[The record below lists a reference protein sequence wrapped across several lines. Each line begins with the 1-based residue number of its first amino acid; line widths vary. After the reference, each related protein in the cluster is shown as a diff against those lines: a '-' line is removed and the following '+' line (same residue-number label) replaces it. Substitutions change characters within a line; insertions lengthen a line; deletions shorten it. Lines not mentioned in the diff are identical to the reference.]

1 MSTLLVSINAI
12 IMLLLLGVL
21 YYMQRKHLSFNKRVF
36 TALGLGII
44 FGLILQLFYKPT
56 SEVIIQSNNWFNLI
70 GSGYVKLLQMIV
82 MPLILVSI
90 ISAFTKLKL
99 TNNLGKISGLIIGI
113 LLLTTGIAAAVGI
126 AASAGFDLQATGLQQ
141 GSAETAR
148 LKLVQEKFT
157 SIEQTPIPQ
166 KLLELLPV
174 NPFLDLT
181 GARPTSTISVVIF
194 AALIG
199 IAFLGVKKKYPEQ
212 AEQFKNTLDAV
223 YAVVM
228 RMVTLILRLT
238 PYGVLALMAKTVSG
252 SDVQAIL
259 KLGNFILASYVA
271 LIVMFIIHLLLI
283 ALSGLNPV
291 QYLKKAFPV
300 LTFAFTSRSSAGT
313 MPLNIEAQKEKLGVS
328 EGITNFA
335 ASFGV
340 SIGQNGCAGIYPAML
355 AMMVAPTVGIDPL
368 QPQFILTLIA
378 VVAISSFGVAGVGG
392 GATFAALIV
401 LSTLNL
407 PIEIVALLIS
417 VEPLIDMGRTAL
429 NVSGSMTAGLI
440 SSKWL
445 GELDVHVYNEADNK
459 TEEIAL

>member
-1 MSTLLVSINAI
+1 MSTLLVSINVI

-212 AEQFKNTLDAV
+212 AEQFKNMLDAV

-259 KLGNFILASYVA
+259 KLGNFVLASYVA

-328 EGITNFA
+328 EGIANFA

>member
-1 MSTLLVSINAI
+1 MNTLSVSINVVI
-12 IMLLLLGVL
+12 ILLLVGVL
-21 YYMQRKHLSFNKRVF
+21 YYMQRKHVSFNKRVF
-36 TALGLGII
+36 TALGLGIA
-44 FGLILQLFYKPT
+44 FGLILQFFYKPT
-56 SEVIIQSNNWFNLI
+56 SEVIVQSNNWFNLI
-70 GSGYVKLLQMIV
+70 GGGYVKLLQMIV

-90 ISAFTKLKL
+90 LSAFTKLKL
-99 TNNLGKISGLIIGI
+99 TNNLGKISGFIIGI
-113 LLLTTGIAAAVGI
+113 LLLTTAIAAAVGI
-126 AASAGFDLQATGLQQ
+126 AASAGFDVQATGLQQ
-141 GSAETAR
+141 GDAETAR
-148 LKLVQEKFT
+148 LKLVEEKFT
-157 SIEQTPIPQ
+157 SIDQTPIPQ
-166 KLLELLPV
+166 KLLELLPA

-194 AALIG
+194 AAFIG

-212 AEQFKNTLDAV
+212 AEQFRIMLDAV

-252 SDVQAIL
+252 SDIQAIL
-259 KLGNFILASYVA
+259 KLGNFVLASYVA

-283 ALSGLNPV
+283 ALSGLNPI

-313 MPLNIEAQKEKLGVS
+313 LPLNIEAQKEKLGVS
-328 EGITNFA
+328 EGIANFA

-401 LSTLNL
+401 LSTMNL
-407 PIEIVALLIS
+407 PIGIVALLIS

-429 NVSGSMTAGLI
+429 NVSGSMTTGLI

-445 GELDVHVYNEADNK
+445 GELDVNTYNETVNK
-459 TEEIAL
+459 TEEVAL

>member
-1 MSTLLVSINAI
+1 MSTLLVSINVI

-21 YYMQRKHLSFNKRVF
+21 YYMQQKHVSFNKRVF
-36 TALGLGII
+36 TALGIGIT
-44 FGLILQLFYKPT
+44 FGLILQFFYKPT

-90 ISAFTKLKL
+90 TSAFTKLKL

-148 LKLVQEKFT
+148 LKLVEEKFT

-166 KLLELLPV
+166 KLLELLPA

-212 AEQFKNTLDAV
+212 AEQFKNMLDAV

-228 RMVTLILRLT
+228 RMVTFILRLT
-238 PYGVLALMAKTVSG
+238 PYGVLALMVKTVSG

-259 KLGNFILASYVA
+259 KLGNFVLASYVA

-291 QYLKKAFPV
+291 QYLKKVFPV

-313 MPLNIEAQKEKLGVS
+313 LPLNIEAQKEKLGVS
-328 EGITNFA
+328 EGIANFA

-407 PIEIVALLIS
+407 PIGIVALLIS

-429 NVSGSMTAGLI
+429 NVSGSMTAGII

-445 GELDVHVYNEADNK
+445 GELDVHAYNEADNK
-459 TEEIAL
+459 TEEVAL

>member
-1 MSTLLVSINAI
+1 MSTLLVSINVI
-12 IMLLLLGVL
+12 IMLLLVGLL

-44 FGLILQLFYKPT
+44 FGLILQLFYKPN

-148 LKLVQEKFT
+148 LKLVEEKFT

-166 KLLELLPV
+166 KLLELIPA

-181 GARPTSTISVVIF
+181 GARPTSTISIVIF
-194 AALIG
+194 AAFIG
-199 IAFLGVKKKYPEQ
+199 IAFLGVKKKYPKQ
-212 AEQFKNTLDAV
+212 AEQFKHILDAV

-259 KLGNFILASYVA
+259 KLGNFVLASYVA

-300 LTFAFTSRSSAGT
+300 LTFAFTSRSSTGT

-328 EGITNFA
+328 EGIANFA

-445 GELDVHVYNEADNK
+445 GELDAHVYNETDNK

>member
-1 MSTLLVSINAI
+1 MNTLLVSINII
-12 IMLLLLGVL
+12 IMLLLVGVL

-36 TALGLGII
+36 TALGLGIM
-44 FGLILQLFYKPT
+44 FGLILQFFYKPT

-70 GSGYVKLLQMIV
+70 GGGYVKLLQMIV

-99 TNNLGKISGLIIGI
+99 TSNLGKISGLIIGI

-126 AASAGFDLQATGLQQ
+126 AASAGFDLQATGLQH
-141 GSAETAR
+141 GSAEAAR

-157 SIEQTPIPQ
+157 SIDQTPIPQ
-166 KLLELLPV
+166 KLLELLPA

-194 AALIG
+194 AAFIG

-212 AEQFKNTLDAV
+212 AEQFKNILDAV

-259 KLGNFILASYVA
+259 KLGNFVLASYVA

-283 ALSGLNPV
+283 ALSGLNPA
-291 QYLKKAFPV
+291 QYLKKGFPV

-328 EGITNFA
+328 EGIANFA

-401 LSTLNL
+401 LSTMNL

-445 GELDVHVYNEADNK
+445 GELNVNTYNETVDK
-459 TEEIAL
+459 TEEVAL